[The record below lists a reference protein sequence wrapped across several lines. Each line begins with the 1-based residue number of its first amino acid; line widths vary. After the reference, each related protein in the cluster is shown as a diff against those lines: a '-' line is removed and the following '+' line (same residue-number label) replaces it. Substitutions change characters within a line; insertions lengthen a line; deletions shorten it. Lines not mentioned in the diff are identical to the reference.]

1 MLKRYSVEEQSYHGT
16 SYDVSDSPL
25 PAFQEP
31 FIFPKYVT
39 DDTREKSLLQLV
51 PEIVETI
58 VMLTGEGASPRDAF
72 MSATTDIGADEF
84 REVIRKVLQSLPE
97 TIQNNVCCDS

>member
-1 MLKRYSVEEQSYHGT
+1 MLKRKSVEEQSYHGT

-58 VMLTGEGASPRDAF
+58 VMLIGEGASPKDAF
-72 MSATTDIGADEF
+72 IAATTDIGADEF
-84 REVIRKVLQSLPE
+84 REVIH
-97 TIQNNVCCDS
+97 